1 MVKTYREVLQR
12 ASSFLE
18 AAGKEGYA
26 IHYLFLE
33 RKGWRK
39 MDWLL
44 QMNEAIPTADETQI
58 AADVKALMENQP
70 PQYLL
75 GYADFYG
82 RNFFV
87 DQATLIPRPET
98 EELVELC
105 LKENS
110 SEKYLQVVD
119 IGTGTGAIAIT
130 LKAEADSWQLFA
142 SDISEGAL
150 SIAKKNSLTLETA
163 IDFRKGSVLEPF
175 VEETFDLII
184 SNPPYISQA
193 EWELMDES
201 VRTYEPKSALFAA
214 ADGLAIYQMI
224 AQQAPAKLK
233 AGGKIYLEIGF
244 QQGQAVKEVFEK
256 AFPAAQIA
264 VKKDL
269 AGLDRFVV
277 IHT

>member
-39 MDWLL
+39 TDWLL
-44 QMNEAIPTADETQI
+44 QMNEAIPTDDETQI

-87 DQATLIPRPET
+87 NQDTLIPRPET

-110 SEKYLQVVD
+110 SKKNLQVVD

-150 SIAKKNSLTLETA
+150 SIAKKNSLILETA

-224 AQQAPAKLK
+224 AQQAPTKLK

-244 QQGQAVKEVFEK
+244 QQGQAVKEIFEK
-256 AFPAAQIA
+256 TFPAAQIA

>member
-1 MVKTYREVLQR
+1 MAKTYREVLQR

-26 IHYLFLE
+26 IQFLFLE
-33 RKGWRK
+33 RKGWSK
-39 MDWLL
+39 TDWLL
-44 QMNEAIPTADETQI
+44 QMNEAISAADETQI
-58 AADVKALMENQP
+58 AADMRALMENQP

-82 RNFFV
+82 RTFFV
-87 DQATLIPRPET
+87 NQDTLIPRPET

-110 SEKYLQVVD
+110 SEKNLQVVD

-150 SIAKKNSLTLETA
+150 SVAKKNSQALHTA

-175 VEETFDLII
+175 AEETFDLII

-193 EWELMDES
+193 EWDLMDES

-224 AQQAPAKLK
+224 AQQAPEKLK

-244 QQGQAVKEVFEK
+244 QQGQAVKEIFEK
-256 AFPAAQIA
+256 NFPAAQIT

-269 AGLDRFVV
+269 TGLDRFVV